1 MMQKI
6 SVPFIL
12 FCTVLLLAHCR
23 PSPRSSGNT
32 PPGGE
37 ALARIHCAACHQYPE
52 PELLPR
58 ATWAGHVLPRMGYML
73 GIYPDGHTRASLIEP
88 GPGGQ
93 AILAARIFPESPLI
107 DTAAW
112 QKIQD
117 FYLGQA
123 PDTLPLPKTNRIKEE
138 LSLFQAEF
146 PDYHLSPPSV
156 TLAHCTENGLYIGDA
171 NSRGL
176 YRFDGQLALQQ
187 AAKVREGAVGLDETE
202 QNLRVTVMG
211 SFSPTDAPSGF
222 ILQLPKAGG
231 RAPSFLLQN
240 LQRPVH
246 SAFADFNGDGREDI
260 VVCEFAKWTGCLAW
274 WEQLEDGSYEKH
286 LLRNKPG
293 AIKTEVQD
301 FNRDGRPDILALFGQ
316 GDEGFYL
323 YYNEGQGQFREA
335 PALRFPPSYG
345 SSSFRL
351 FDYNDDGHPDILYTA
366 GDNADYPP
374 VLKPYHGIRIFENDG
389 SMQFEEKF
397 FCPIPGAYGA
407 VARDFNQDGTLDIAA
422 ISFFPNFEKQPN
434 ESFLFLENDGLGN
447 FRPHTFPQAGLGR
460 WIVMDAGDIDRDGDE
475 DIVLGSLAFEVIPDG
490 GEVEK
495 WVKNGIPFV
504 VLRNQLK

>member
-23 PSPRSSGNT
+23 PSPGSSGNT

-37 ALARIHCAACHQYPE
+37 ALARIHCAACHQYPD

-58 ATWAGHVLPRMGYML
+58 ATWADTCCPAWATCWAFIRTGTPALTIIESGL
-73 GIYPDGHTRASLIEP
+73 AGRAYHP
-88 GPGGQ
+88 G
-93 AILAARIFPESPLI
+93 ARIFPESPLS
-107 DTAAW
+107 TLPPG
-112 QKIQD
+112 KNPGLLP
-117 FYLGQA
+117 YQA

-176 YRFDGQLALQQ
+176 YRFDGQLTLQQ

-246 SAFADFNGDGREDI
+246 SAFADLNGDGREDI

-274 WEQLEDGSYEKH
+274 WEQLENGSYEKH

-374 VLKPYHGIRIFENDG
+374 VLKPYHGVRIFENDG

-397 FCPIPGAYGA
+397 FYPIPGTYGA